1 MYFSFTNFG
10 VVYHEDY
17 FFLVFRTKK
26 TTTDFTIL
34 MTIIKTWNI
43 ISSLSYDYIRHK
55 ETTIRNRVKINM
67 WVVIE

>member
-1 MYFSFTNFG
+1 
-10 VVYHEDY
+10 
-17 FFLVFRTKK
+17 
-26 TTTDFTIL
+26 
-34 MTIIKTWNI
+34 MTIIKTWKI